1 MRGKWSPTCLTI
13 LTLLRETKGGEKE
26 NKGKRRRR
34 RVKEVESEENPGGEG
49 TRHTFHFKAF
59 CQLQEK
65 YFKPYFI
72 SALLIQIHNKIPAA
86 SLT

>member
-1 MRGKWSPTCLTI
+1 MRK
-13 LTLLRETKGGEKE
+13 TLEEEEEEEKE
-26 NKGKRRRR
+26 
-34 RVKEVESEENPGGEG
+34 EEEEEARD
-49 TRHTFHFKAF
+49 THFISRPF
-59 CQLQEK
+59 FQLQEK